1 MADNCVTR
9 ALSGALETAKIYA
22 GAIRDEFTEKGYYA
36 EKFKGTQGVGDALLR
51 VGSVY
56 KDSGKIA
63 LDTAKNAAKNAAK
76 MSLGYKAYEYA
87 KENPEKAKTAAKMTV
102 FPMYGVGM
110 VGAVVADK
118 VKENS
123 EAVKQALKYTVFGVI
138 PLIADM
144 IKN

>member
-36 EKFKGTQGVGDALLR
+36 EKFKGTQGVGDAMLR

-63 LDTAKNAAKNAAK
+63 LDTAKNAAK

-87 KENPEKAKTAAKMTV
+87 KENPEKTKTAAKMAV
-102 FPMYGVGM
+102 FHLYGVGM
-110 VGAVVADK
+110 AGAVVVADK
-118 VKENS
+118 IKENP
-123 EAVKQALKYTVFGVI
+123 EAGKQALKYTVFGVI

>member
-36 EKFKGTQGVGDALLR
+36 EKFKGTQGVGDAMLR

-63 LDTAKNAAKNAAK
+63 LDAAKNAAK

-87 KENPEKAKTAAKMTV
+87 KENPEKAKMAA
-102 FPMYGVGM
+102 FPLYGVGM
-110 VGAVVADK
+110 AGAVVADK

-123 EAVKQALKYTVFGVI
+123 EAVKQALKCTVFGVI

>member
-1 MADNCVTR
+1 MANCVTR

-36 EKFKGTQGVGDALLR
+36 EKFKGTQGVGDAMLR
-51 VGSVY
+51 VGSVC

-63 LDTAKNAAKNAAK
+63 LDTAKNVTK

-87 KENPEKAKTAAKMTV
+87 KENPEKAKMAA
-102 FPMYGVGM
+102 FPLYGVGM

-123 EAVKQALKYTVFGVI
+123 EEVKQALKYTVFGVI